1 MQTGEW
7 PGFAGVRPVHRER
20 VMKLMSRMVLHL
32 YTPALAIAGAGLVFA
47 EVVSRLNVG
56 TSGLTSGR
64 VASIGFLLALLIGT
78 AWALHSSWR
87 LYRWTLGREQ
97 RCACGGLMS
106 RPRVN
111 RRGEIYRKCIG
122 CGAKTYEHAH

>member
-1 MQTGEW
+1 
-7 PGFAGVRPVHRER
+7 
-20 VMKLMSRMVLHL
+20 MKLMSRMVLHL
-32 YTPALAIAGAGLVFA
+32 YMPALAIAGAGLVFA
-47 EVVSRLNVG
+47 ELVSRLNLRVAD
-56 TSGLTSGR
+56 LTSGR

-122 CGAKTYEHAH
+122 CGGKTYRHMH